1 MNIREFK
8 KICKIDTEI
17 ITDITADDTVSKILN
32 RPTKYPITSL
42 QKTDTGNFFTISWLT
57 KRKPNLTYVF
67 TLFLAI
73 FLAFL
78 GGTYAQSKQ

>member
-32 RPTKYPITSL
+32 RPTKYPITSIWW
-42 QKTDTGNFFTISWLT
+42 NFNRIWIL
-57 KRKPNLTYVF
+57 RRYDDELY
-67 TLFLAI
+67 
-73 FLAFL
+73 
-78 GGTYAQSKQ
+78 